1 MSSSEVI
8 AKNSIYISKGFN
20 SYFNPEIN
28 AQWFNYNL
36 EKVKGH
42 SAAFTVA
49 SFVAVVK
56 AGPYLTFLSIYVLTR
71 L

>member
-1 MSSSEVI
+1 MSYLVI
-8 AKNSIYISKGFN
+8 KELYTSISTL
-20 SYFNPEIN
+20 
-28 AQWFNYNL
+28 AQKL
-36 EKVKGH
+36 KVKGH